1 MKREQIEM
9 PEKLKSGQNEIFPV
23 DVQFS
28 PPPSQVTELH
38 KRLKESV
45 RVSLGAEGLTLLETE
60 EAPALVTVVNSSRY
74 LADIKRD
81 LALVQGRFLTYVLL
95 LT

>member
-1 MKREQIEM
+1 M
-9 PEKLKSGQNEIFPV
+9 
-23 DVQFS
+23 
-28 PPPSQVTELH
+28 TELH

-45 RVSLGAEGLTLLETE
+45 RVSLGTKGLTLLETE

-81 LALVQGRFLTYVLL
+81 LALAQGRFLCLDIHVCD
-95 LT
+95 